1 MTKIKGKFL
10 VFFKKKDDIC
20 KAISNM
26 EMYDFLID
34 IVPKDNYVESYI
46 NPNDVNL
53 NDYFENKDM

>member
-1 MTKIKGKFL
+1 
-10 VFFKKKDDIC
+10 
-20 KAISNM
+20 M

-53 NDYFENKDM
+53 NDYFDNKEGDKKN